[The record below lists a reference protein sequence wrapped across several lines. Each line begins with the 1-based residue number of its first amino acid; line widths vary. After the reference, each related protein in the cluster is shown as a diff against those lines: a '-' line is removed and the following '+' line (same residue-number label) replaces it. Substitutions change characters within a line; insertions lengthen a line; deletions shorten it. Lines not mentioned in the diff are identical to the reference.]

1 MGQSC
6 YDNDMAEGFEDKT
19 LKCKDCGNDF
29 IWTAGEQEFFSKKG
43 FTNKPARCKDCRQK
57 NRQKVE
63 AEYFKVTC
71 ANCQQIGE
79 VLFKPANPESP
90 IYCKKCFEEK
100 FLAPAV

>member
-1 MGQSC
+1 MSGPAMIPL
-6 YDNDMAEGFEDKT
+6 MAEFEDKT

-79 VLFKPANPESP
+79 VLFKPANPNSP

-100 FLAPAV
+100 FLAPAA